1 MHDLYNLKE
10 TLMRELES
18 YGHKDKLDISTLQ
31 TIDTLAHSLKNV
43 CKVIQDCEAEQ
54 NGYSMAR
61 GGGYSQAYAMMPP
74 MYGQSYENS
83 YAGNSYANG
92 NSYDM
97 SFARGRGPNAARDSM
112 GRYSSADGDIRM
124 QMQQLMQQAPNDIV
138 RQKMAE
144 AMNAM

>member
-18 YGHKDKLDISTLQ
+18 YGHKDKLDITTLQ

-54 NGYSMAR
+54 NGYSMA
-61 GGGYSQAYAMMPP
+61 GGYSQAYGMGMLPP
-74 MYGQSYENS
+74 MRGQSY
-83 YAGNSYANG
+83 G

-112 GRYSSADGDIRM
+112 GRYSSADGDMRM